1 MLKFTKLA
9 GPPLVLGQ
17 SHILLLNLSSRWV
30 LSRLDLWV
38 RSWCTN
44 ERALT
49 WKHGKHRSECYFQ
62 PHSANPNLS
71 PFNTCLHIFKK
82 NTEWMSPVSTI
93 TLITENSFWQNAE
106 GKKQKAREV
115 SNELRVYS
123 SFIPQRL
130 INSSDSETWKGSGKE
145 VMLKQTVCRW
155 SFKSHPFLF
164 FCKDPL
170 AV

>member
-1 MLKFTKLA
+1 MLTFTKLT
-9 GPPLVLGQ
+9 GPLLVLGQ
-17 SHILLLNLSSRWV
+17 SHILLLKLSPRWV

-38 RSWCTN
+38 HSWCTN

-106 GKKQKAREV
+106 GKNKKHEKWVTSYVSTALLFLSVWSTAQTLKPEREV
-115 SNELRVYS
+115 GR
-123 SFIPQRL
+123 RL
-130 INSSDSETWKGSGKE
+130 
-145 VMLKQTVCRW
+145 C
-155 SFKSHPFLF
+155 
-164 FCKDPL
+164 
-170 AV
+170 